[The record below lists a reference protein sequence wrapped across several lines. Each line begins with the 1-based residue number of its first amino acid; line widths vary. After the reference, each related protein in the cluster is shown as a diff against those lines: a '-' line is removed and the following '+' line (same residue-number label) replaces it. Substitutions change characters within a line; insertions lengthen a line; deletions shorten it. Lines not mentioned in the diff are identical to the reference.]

1 MIPPPGQ
8 KKPRKPRKKI
18 LSTGELTDTAHQKL
32 ISLQPVSGSSL
43 VNLPSLPISLALP
56 TVPLEAPT
64 LSISAPLPSILES
77 ALQTPLSSI
86 PSLLP
91 RFPSVVSRG
100 RPPRPAAPHLTNIL
114 QPSTIYCKAATPPA
128 TTYSNTTA
136 PTWSLGGSRPAPG
149 PDKDAVGTTFSPVVQ
164 IKMSHPSQVRPTIRW
179 PLE

>member
-18 LSTGELTDTAHQKL
+18 LSTGDLTDTAHQKL

-56 TVPLEAPT
+56 TVPLEAPS
-64 LSISAPLPSILES
+64 LSISAPLPIPSILES
-77 ALQTPLSSI
+77 ALQTPPSSI

-100 RPPRPAAPHLTNIL
+100 RPPRPAA
-114 QPSTIYCKAATPPA
+114 
-128 TTYSNTTA
+128 
-136 PTWSLGGSRPAPG
+136 
-149 PDKDAVGTTFSPVVQ
+149 
-164 IKMSHPSQVRPTIRW
+164 
-179 PLE
+179 